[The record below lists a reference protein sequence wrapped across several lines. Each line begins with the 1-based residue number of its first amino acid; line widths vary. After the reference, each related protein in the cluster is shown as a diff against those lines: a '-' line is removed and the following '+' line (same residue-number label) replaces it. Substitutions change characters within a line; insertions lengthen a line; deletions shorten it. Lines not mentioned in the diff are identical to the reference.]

1 MNSSWSKVEM
11 VCRPR
16 MALLSVEGAPTL
28 LKLQAATFTTLN
40 STSAMAAATACPPLG
55 WASQEQD
62 ERVILCDQRGC
73 ANPKSR
79 QYKSKYAYNP
89 GIIRSSAT
97 FRSVPWTI
105 DSWKKYTR
113 TKLSV
118 INDSIHTYCAW
129 EGGCFKWQIHMQ
141 LLFNEPAL
149 GCCRA
154 RRIWWPFS
162 HQPVCGSSWF
172 HSVLQMTAG
181 SRQVGRPQ

>member
-1 MNSSWSKVEM
+1 MQQIGSLWQGNLPHSPSSLKLGPCPPRNSASTSLMNSSWSKVEM

-129 EGGCFKWQIHMQ
+129 KGGCF
-141 LLFNEPAL
+141 
-149 GCCRA
+149 
-154 RRIWWPFS
+154 
-162 HQPVCGSSWF
+162 
-172 HSVLQMTAG
+172 
-181 SRQVGRPQ
+181 

>member
-1 MNSSWSKVEM
+1 MQQIGFLWQGNLPNSPSSLKLGPFPPGNSASTSLMNSSWSKVEM
-11 VCRPR
+11 VLRPR

-129 EGGCFKWQIHMQ
+129 KGGCF
-141 LLFNEPAL
+141 
-149 GCCRA
+149 
-154 RRIWWPFS
+154 
-162 HQPVCGSSWF
+162 
-172 HSVLQMTAG
+172 
-181 SRQVGRPQ
+181 